1 MANAPPVT
9 KAPITTIN
17 RTRGVP
23 PEVLGSP
30 TAQAGDLLH
39 VCTTAE
45 RPRGGRLAGQQCPT
59 ALAYAG
65 ALRRLHV
72 ECDPLSEQAVA
83 VAGWRRSNDR
93 LL

>member
-1 MANAPPVT
+1 M
-9 KAPITTIN
+9 
-17 RTRGVP
+17 
-23 PEVLGSP
+23 
-30 TAQAGDLLH
+30 
-39 VCTTAE
+39 
-45 RPRGGRLAGQQCPT
+45 AGQQCPT